1 MYGMAHSLLISGR
14 RLAVVLTVALAA
26 LAGGLIGGH
35 LAGLPTLQLKP
46 LFASIGGGAAF
57 GAFILSGLAASGL
70 GIADWWPRRPTMAES
85 RRIFSAALDLAIKAR
100 DAER

>member
-1 MYGMAHSLLISGR
+1 MAHAMLISGR
-14 RLAVVLTVALAA
+14 RLAVMLAVALAA

-35 LAGLPTLQLKP
+35 LAGLPTLQFKP

-57 GAFILSGLAASGL
+57 GAFILSGLTVSGL
-70 GIADWWPRRPTMAES
+70 GIVDWWPRRPTMAES
-85 RRIFSAALDLAIKAR
+85 RRIFSAALDHAITAR

>member
-1 MYGMAHSLLISGR
+1 MYAMAHGLLISGR
-14 RLAVVLTVALAA
+14 RLAVALTVALAA

-46 LFASIGGGAAF
+46 LFAS
-57 GAFILSGLAASGL
+57 GL
-70 GIADWWPRRPTMAES
+70 GIVDWWPRRPTMAES
-85 RRIFSAALDLAIKAR
+85 RQAFSAALDLAIRAR

>member
-1 MYGMAHSLLISGR
+1 MYAMAHAVLISVR

-26 LAGGLIGGH
+26 LAGGLIGSH
-35 LAGLPTLQLKP
+35 LAAMPTLQFKP

-70 GIADWWPRRPTMAES
+70 GILDWWPRRPTMAES
-85 RRIFSAALDLAIKAR
+85 RQVFSAALDLAIKAR